1 MKDRIQATT
10 TKTPRN
16 SPCSC
21 GSGIKFKKCHGKP
34 TVNPPPVYDPEEIMA
49 ALESIPIN
57 PEETAGVIVRLR
69 TNRSPEE
76 GELCYVG
83 KDGIEPLPYSE
94 DEPKP

>member
-1 MKDRIQATT
+1 MKNGD
-10 TKTPRN
+10 KRN
-16 SPCSC
+16 NNPSLFP
-21 GSGIKFKKCHGKP
+21 GWAYENIHRNRGKP